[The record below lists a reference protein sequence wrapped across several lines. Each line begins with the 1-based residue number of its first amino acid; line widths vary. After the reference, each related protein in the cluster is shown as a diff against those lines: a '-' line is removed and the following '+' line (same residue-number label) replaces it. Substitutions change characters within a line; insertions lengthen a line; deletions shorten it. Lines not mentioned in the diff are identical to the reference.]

1 MTQIGWVC
9 MNLILRNQSI
19 QWTPYLTDVQYGLGS
34 MGLAMANNLQRH
46 LAAKKALSLLYTN
59 RTMSRGS
66 PLQSIGGIPE
76 PSFDKLVSRCG
87 IIFTMV
93 HIMPGKCS
101 TSYFSPADHI
111 PGI

>member
-9 MNLILRNQSI
+9 MNLDSRTLSTKG
-19 QWTPYLTDVQYGLGS
+19 TPFLTFVQYGLGS

-46 LAAKKALSLLYTN
+46 LATKKALSLLYSN

-66 PLQSIGGIPE
+66 PLQSLGGIPE
-76 PSFDKLVSRCG
+76 PSFDKLVSCCG

-93 HIMPGKCS
+93 HICPES
-101 TSYFSPADHI
+101 TIHPTPLLI
-111 PGI
+111 ICPGI